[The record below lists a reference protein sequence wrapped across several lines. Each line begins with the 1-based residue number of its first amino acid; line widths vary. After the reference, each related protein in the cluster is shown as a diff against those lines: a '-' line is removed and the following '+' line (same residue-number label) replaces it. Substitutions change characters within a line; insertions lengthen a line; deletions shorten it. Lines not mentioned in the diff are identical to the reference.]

1 LAASATPGDDRQM
14 SEANSGPVGARVVAA
29 APLLQAGLERAARA
43 AGLRIAGREET
54 ATIGLRSPNTGPTHA
69 VVDICADATHVT
81 ITLAAVP
88 DPETWSRLL
97 ALLHELL
104 DHRS

>member
-1 LAASATPGDDRQM
+1 M
-14 SEANSGPVGARVVAA
+14 SEASGGPVGARVVAA

-43 AGLRIAGREET
+43 AGLRIAGRKET
-54 ATIGLRSPNTGPTHA
+54 AAIGLRSPDSGPTPA
-69 VVDICADATHVT
+69 AVDICADAAQVT

>member
-1 LAASATPGDDRQM
+1 M
-14 SEANSGPVGARVVAA
+14 SEASSGLVGARVVAA

-43 AGLRIAGREET
+43 AGMRVAARGEP
-54 ATIGLRSPNTGPTHA
+54 ATIGLRSPDAGPAHA
-69 VVDICADATHVT
+69 AVDVCADATHVT
-81 ITLAAVP
+81 VTLAAVP
-88 DPETWSRLL
+88 DPETWRRLL

>member
-1 LAASATPGDDRQM
+1 LAASATPGHDRQM
-14 SEANSGPVGARVVAA
+14 SEASSGPVGARVVAA

-43 AGLRIAGREET
+43 AGLRVAAGGET
-54 ATIGLRSPNTGPTHA
+54 ATIGLRSPNAGPAHA
-69 VVDICADATHVT
+69 AVDVCADATHVT